1 MPSETTAR
9 ELTDRLDALA
19 SALRAAGV
27 SPEQSARLL
36 ASAAEATMHAVTLDV
51 LLEGSAV
58 PVGAVETTAHDPLKL
73 AA

>member
-1 MPSETTAR
+1 MPSDTTAR

-19 SALRAAGV
+19 SALRDAGV

-36 ASAAEATMHAVTLDV
+36 ASAAEATMYAVTLDV
-51 LLEGSAV
+51 LLESPTVAAVSAQERV
-58 PVGAVETTAHDPLKL
+58 RDPLKL

>member
-1 MPSETTAR
+1 MPSDTTAR
-9 ELTDRLDALA
+9 TLTDRLDALA

-51 LLEGSAV
+51 LLEAAPVAV
-58 PVGAVETTAHDPLKL
+58 APAAEPARDPLKL

>member
-1 MPSETTAR
+1 MPADTTAR

-19 SALRAAGV
+19 SALRDAGV

-36 ASAAEATMHAVTLDV
+36 ASAAEAAMHAVTLDV
-51 LLEGSAV
+51 LLEGQAAAAPPTEALV
-58 PVGAVETTAHDPLKL
+58 RDPLQL